1 MTVASGANLDYE
13 TNTEIVVTIVAQD
26 SVDPPGIMSSSTTI
40 TIYVQDVNDNNPEF
54 DRTDYS
60 ATVTEN
66 LGAGTVVIP
75 EVAIVAEDED
85 TVGNEISYSIENS
98 NPATNLDD
106 FIINSTTGMSKH
118 SYIMLNVCI
127 NSLFHCLFNY
137 IYSFS

>member
-13 TNTEIVVTIVAQD
+13 INTEIVVTIVAQD

-54 DRTDYS
+54 DKTDYS

-66 LGAGTVVIP
+66 FGAGTVVIP
-75 EVAIVAEDED
+75 EGDIVAEDED

-106 FIINSTTGMSKH
+106 FIINSTTGMSKR

>member
-40 TIYVQDVNDNNPEF
+40 TVYVQDVNDNSPEF
-54 DRTDYS
+54 ESTDYS

-66 LGAGTVVIP
+66 NGAGTVVIP
-75 EVAIVAEDED
+75 EGDILAEDED

-106 FIINSTTGMSKH
+106 FIINSTTGMQSVFISPFFHAEH
-118 SYIMLNVCI
+118 SR
-127 NSLFHCLFNY
+127 
-137 IYSFS
+137 